1 MVGDGDICAPD
12 IKLPLAQAQHPA
24 QHAARVDTCHQY
36 LVNMLL
42 RGCVKSEKYYIGEEA
57 KFCDG
62 D

>member
-36 LVNMLL
+36 LVNRM
-42 RGCVKSEKYYIGEEA
+42 RKVEKLVMRYNQIN
-57 KFCDG
+57 
-62 D
+62 